1 VLHHIKSSKAQLHYR
16 AKAAK
21 KPAPTTAP
29 AAITRFPA
37 FEVTVAGA
45 EDVADA
51 PADEALLLALLA
63 LLLAALVRDP
73 MELPVAELMKLPE
86 DEDEDGA
93 EVVPAAVEEAAEDE
107 ESEPEAELD
116 EPDAA
121 SIVQIWVVADWTFNA
136 SGALHLATIQGVAAL
151 VMASLA
157 VPHWHA

>member
-1 VLHHIKSSKAQLHYR
+1 
-16 AKAAK
+16 
-21 KPAPTTAP
+21 
-29 AAITRFPA
+29 
-37 FEVTVAGA
+37 VAGA

-136 SGALHLATIQGVAAL
+136 SGALH
-151 VMASLA
+151 
-157 VPHWHA
+157 